1 MHPPWRV
8 NSMNPLD
15 HFPEP
20 FSPTG
25 NMASEGVLNQ
35 LGRPQMGPLEVL
47 VREAIQNCW
56 DAKAAGSQQV
66 RVGIHLVELTE
77 IQGQALAEQFFR
89 DGPPTGDTGKALRR
103 SRRLLLISDR
113 GTSGLGGVLRADRE
127 EGDEPRDFVDFVR
140 NVGQPPDK
148 DRGGGTYGYGKVAL
162 YLASTHRTLIIHTRC
177 RHRGRN
183 QTRLIAARL
192 GAQYSYRDRRYT
204 GRHWWGRVADDG
216 TIDPVLD
223 RDATVL
229 AESIGLPQFDEY
241 ETGSTIAIVE
251 PDFGELDDQRA
262 MELIGNAIAW
272 NFWPKMVGMEGS
284 PPSMTFSLTAFGDP
298 VSVPDPSAHPVLR
311 AFREAFRTLKAVASG
326 GAHVSEPGME
336 TGDIACGKPIQ
347 HLGIVSLVK
356 VPMLNPPEDIEQ
368 RTDDEAR
375 DDQPRP
381 GLEGRP
387 VHHAALL
394 RAPELV
400 VQYLP
405 GPESPT
411 PTIGYAG
418 VFLAHDGMD
427 RIYAK
432 SEPPTH
438 DDWIPDGVSD
448 RHHKTFIRVT
458 KRRLVDAMREFT
470 GIVPSSPSST
480 EGAPLGALAEQLRG
494 LLPGIEGP
502 GARTPDDTRDPPRPR
517 PERDGRPRPRVTLD
531 GDPELEMRSGRA
543 AVTVT
548 GTVRVPA
555 ELGSAIVRARPYVV
569 LESGAP
575 EKEPPAGAESPEIL
589 GWRNERGEVVHGA
602 TDLIRVEGE
611 GEHVFAVSAS
621 VPEDAHVGIEITSSA
636 EQE

>member
-1 MHPPWRV
+1 
-8 NSMNPLD
+8 MNPLD

-56 DAKAAGSQQV
+56 DAKAAGSHQV

-77 IQGQALAEQFFR
+77 IQRRALAEQFFR

-113 GTSGLGGVLRADRE
+113 GTTGLGGVLRADRE
-127 EGDEPRDFVDFVR
+127 DGNEPRDFVDFVR

-148 DRGGGTYGYGKVAL
+148 ERGGGTYGYGKVAL
-162 YLASTHRTLIIHTRC
+162 YLASTPRTLIIHTRC
-177 RHRGRN
+177 RHQGRN

-192 GAQYSYRDRRYT
+192 GAQYSYQGRRYT
-204 GRHWWGRVADDG
+204 GRHWWGRLANDG

-223 RDATVL
+223 QDAAVL
-229 AESIGLPQFDEY
+229 AESIGLLQFDGD
-241 ETGSTIAIVE
+241 ETGSTIAILE
-251 PDFGELDDQRA
+251 PDFGELDDQQA
-262 MELIGNAIAW
+262 MELIANALAW
-272 NFWPKMVGMEGS
+272 NFWPKMVGVDGA

-298 VSVPDPSAHPVLR
+298 VPVPDPFAHPVLR
-311 AFREAFRTLKAVASG
+311 AFCEAFRTLKVVANG
-326 GAHVSEPGME
+326 GAHVSEPGLD
-336 TGDIACGKPIQ
+336 TGEVACGRPIRD
-347 HLGIVSLVK
+347 LGIVSLAK
-356 VPMLNPPEDIEQ
+356 VPMLNRPRDIEQ
-368 RTDDEAR
+368 GTEDEER
-375 DDQPRP
+375 DDHPLP

-387 VHHAALL
+387 VHHVALL

-418 VFLAHDGMD
+418 VFLAHHDMD

-438 DDWIPDGVSD
+438 DDWVPEGVSD

-458 KRRLVDAMREFT
+458 KRRLVEAMREFA
-470 GIVPSSPSST
+470 GIVPTSPAST
-480 EGAPLGALAEQLRG
+480 EGASLGALAEQLRG

-502 GARTPDDTRDPPRPR
+502 GARTPGDTRDQPPPG
-517 PERDGRPRPRVTLD
+517 PGEGGKPRPRVTLD
-531 GDPELEMRSGRA
+531 GDPELEVLSGRA

-548 GTVRVPA
+548 GIVRVPA

-575 EKEPPAGAESPEIL
+575 EKEPPAGAESPKIL
-589 GWRNERGEVVHGA
+589 RWRNERGEILTSA

-621 VPEDAHVGIEITSSA
+621 VPEDAHVGIEVTSSA
-636 EQE
+636 ADQE